1 MHSMSPNTSAM
12 GDLNL
17 SGNSSDREFGARMP
31 TELPSLWSDVGS
43 DSQYDA

>member
-1 MHSMSPNTSAM
+1 M

-17 SGNSSDREFGARMP
+17 SGNSSDREFGARIP
-31 TELPSLWSDVGS
+31 AELPSLWSDIGS